1 MIEGRVVTDHSLC
14 SSCFECVDIC
24 PHDAHKSFGQEMTDS
39 QVFDEI
45 SKDEVFF
52 FHSGG
57 GVTISGGECLCQP
70 DFVISV
76 LKKCRIRGIF
86 TAIETSLSVS
96 WEIIENVLPF
106 IDNLYVDIKHL
117 DTRMHKKFVG
127 VNNKLI
133 LSNLE
138 KLDRSEL
145 PFDLHIRIPLIP
157 GVNDDDASLLALI
170 PVMKSLKRLTDIEIL
185 PYHRLGVGTYA
196 QLGKDYKFEGLQPPT
211 EEYIAERIEFLS
223 KQELTVPL
231 RIAGGA

>member
-1 MIEGRVVTDHSLC
+1 
-14 SSCFECVDIC
+14 
-24 PHDAHKSFGQEMTDS
+24 
-39 QVFDEI
+39 VFDEI